1 VQVSDNSIGLG
12 LFAFELAILDLIR
25 NVKLKQKEHRKLMQA
40 KQPGKKQKIL
50 TLENEVTPLKQ
61 LVAILIVPV
70 FLVFFFWAIFII
82 ENEGGDLSSDFLY
95 VLVGCFYKMLSQGC
109 TECVPDL
116 GYIILCTII
125 GGPLAF
131 VCSYKIWQNLKSKII
146 LTDQRIVQK
155 QAFGK
160 EIQLYWKEVKKIKII
175 AAVGGTQLVLT
186 NNKGSALLG
195 DTNRIFCPSALSN
208 KSPFISRDA
217 ANLILEKIH
226 RYNIPI
232 KGERWLLDEIIQTP
246 HQSQQPPTLPV
257 AQNMTAKNSL
267 RVRPST
273 AQKPVPK

>member
-1 VQVSDNSIGLG
+1 MQVQ
-12 LFAFELAILDLIR
+12 
-25 NVKLKQKEHRKLMQA
+25 
-40 KQPGKKQKIL
+40 QPGNKQRTIII
-50 TLENEVTPLKQ
+50 ENEVTLLKQ

-70 FLVFFFWAIFII
+70 LLVFFFWAIFII
-82 ENEGGDLSSDFLY
+82 ENEGGDLSSDFLN
-95 VLVGCFYKMLSQGC
+95 VLVGCFYKMLIQGC

-125 GGPLAF
+125 GGPLSF

-195 DTNRIFCPSALSN
+195 DNNRIFCPPVLS
-208 KSPFISRDA
+208 KKRPFMSPFA
-217 ANLILEKIH
+217 ANLILKKIN
-226 RYNIPI
+226 RYNIPV
-232 KGERWLLDEIIQTP
+232 KGERWLLAEIIQPP
-246 HQSQQPPTLPV
+246 HPSQQIPTRP
-257 AQNMTAKNSL
+257 ATQNITAKNY
-267 RVRPST
+267 VPARPSLV
-273 AQKPVPK
+273 QKSTPK

>member
-175 AAVGGTQLVLT
+175 DGAGGTQLVLT

-195 DTNRIFCPSALSN
+195 DTNRIFCPPTLSN

-217 ANLILEKIH
+217 ANLILKKIH

>member
-1 VQVSDNSIGLG
+1 
-12 LFAFELAILDLIR
+12 
-25 NVKLKQKEHRKLMQA
+25 M
-40 KQPGKKQKIL
+40 
-50 TLENEVTPLKQ
+50 
-61 LVAILIVPV
+61 
-70 FLVFFFWAIFII
+70 
-82 ENEGGDLSSDFLY
+82 
-95 VLVGCFYKMLSQGC
+95 
-109 TECVPDL
+109 PDL

-175 AAVGGTQLVLT
+175 DGAGGTQLILT

-195 DTNRIFCPSALSN
+195 DTNRIFCPPALSN

-217 ANLILEKIH
+217 ANLILKKIH

-246 HQSQQPPTLPV
+246 HQSQHPPTLPV

-273 AQKPVPK
+273 AQKSVPK

>member
-1 VQVSDNSIGLG
+1 
-12 LFAFELAILDLIR
+12 
-25 NVKLKQKEHRKLMQA
+25 MQA

>member
-1 VQVSDNSIGLG
+1 
-12 LFAFELAILDLIR
+12 
-25 NVKLKQKEHRKLMQA
+25 M
-40 KQPGKKQKIL
+40 
-50 TLENEVTPLKQ
+50 
-61 LVAILIVPV
+61 VPV
-70 FLVFFFWAIFII
+70 FLIFFFWAIFIV
-82 ENEGGDLSSDFLY
+82 ENEGGDLSSDFLN

-146 LTDQRIVQK
+146 LTDQKIINK

-160 EIQLYWKEVKKIKII
+160 EIQLYWSEIKKIKII
-175 AAVGGTQLVLT
+175 DGDGGTQLVLT

-195 DTNRIFCPSALSN
+195 DNNRIFCPPTLSK

-217 ANLILEKIH
+217 AYLILKKIH

-232 KGERWLLDEIIQTP
+232 KGERWLLEEVIRTP
-246 HQSQQPPTLPV
+246 HQSQQAPTRPA
-257 AQNMTAKNSL
+257 AQNMITGNRL
-267 RVRPST
+267 PVRPPPIP
-273 AQKPVPK
+273 KPTPK